1 MRNLKEKT
9 ARGHISAFFDKDS
22 NCVGICCAVLLGVLS
37 LVFLVNALLGGF
49 WCRPAVQE
57 TAGAEIMDRFD
68 MYMTNEISSALE
80 GVLAVEKV
88 YWLVD
93 SELVAPEPNQ
103 ENFGESED
111 AASLQWLL
119 DDAAELLDV
128 QHTLF
133 TTETPAWSRPK
144 GRHHLGEPLFAVTWK
159 QVMGDCV
166 YTFSEIKIA
175 DASQFRRFL
184 AGGEY
189 GSDKQ
194 YVTTEMAASVNA
206 VVASSGDFYKHR
218 RAGIIV
224 YDGVVQRVDSS
235 MYVDTCFIDDKGDLI
250 FSYRG
255 HSTDMETAQK
265 FVDENNIRFSIAFG
279 PVLID
284 NGKRCEPSVYLL
296 GEIDDEFPR
305 AALCQRG
312 ERHYVLVV
320 CNKEGGYDTTLTL
333 KDFTTRLSQ
342 MGFEKAYALDG
353 GQTAVIAMNDELI
366 NAVHFG
372 TQRQISDI
380 IYFATALP
388 GGG

>member
-1 MRNLKEKT
+1 MPNSNKRTVRE
-9 ARGHISAFFDKDS
+9 RICAFFSKDS
-22 NCVGICCAVLLGVLS
+22 NCVGIWCAVVLGAVS
-37 LVFLVNALLGGF
+37 LIFLAYVILNGF
-49 WCRPAVQE
+49 WCRPAAQRS
-57 TAGAEIMDRFD
+57 ADAQIMDRYD

-80 GVLAVEKV
+80 GVLSVEKV
-88 YWLVD
+88 YWLTD

-103 ENFGESED
+103 ANFGESDD

-119 DDAAELLDV
+119 DDAAELLDG
-128 QHTLF
+128 QETLF
-133 TTETPAWSRPK
+133 TTETPVWSRSK
-144 GRHHLGEPLFAVTWK
+144 VRYYLDETIFVVTWK
-159 QVMGDCV
+159 QVIDDCV

-206 VVASSGDFYKHR
+206 VLASSGDFYKHR
-218 RAGIIV
+218 RLGIIV
-224 YDGVVQRVDSS
+224 YDGVVQRVDNSL
-235 MYVDTCFIDDKGDLI
+235 YVDTCFINDKGDLI

-255 HSTDMETAQK
+255 KSTDMETAQK
-265 FVDENNIRFSIAFG
+265 LVDENNIRFSLAFG
-279 PVLID
+279 PVLVD
-284 NGKRCEPSVYLL
+284 NGKRCEPSVYML

-305 AALCQRG
+305 AALGQRG
-312 ERHYVLVV
+312 ELHYVIVV
-320 CNKEGGYDTTLTL
+320 CNEEGGYDTTQTL
-333 KDFTTRLSQ
+333 KDFTTRVSQ